1 MFSTCAQATLV
12 GLVQDFLVP
21 AVGVGVGVGVAASS
35 VTKAPLPQSKVRFL
49 DVSFLE
55 TQRHLQKL
63 ALFYTRVR
71 AKSYANL
78 RIRR

>member
-21 AVGVGVGVGVAASS
+21 AVGVGVGVAASS

>member
-21 AVGVGVGVGVAASS
+21 AVGVGVAASS